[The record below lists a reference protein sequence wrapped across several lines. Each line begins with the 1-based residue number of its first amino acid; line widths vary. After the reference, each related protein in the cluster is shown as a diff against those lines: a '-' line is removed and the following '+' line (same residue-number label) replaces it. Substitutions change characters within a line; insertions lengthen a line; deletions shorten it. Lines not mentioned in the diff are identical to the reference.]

1 MLSKLKLNLRPM
13 LMVTAILALTMSA
26 QATRIVHDR
35 GEAEFERGGVADLDG
50 CTRTTVTR
58 WASDHDRD
66 ELTITRHH
74 GDGREVDGEDGD
86 GRAGDHHSSVPE
98 PGVLLSMG
106 MGVALLGLARFRLK

>member
-1 MLSKLKLNLRPM
+1 M

-50 CTRTTVTR
+50 CTRTTVTG
-58 WASDHDRD
+58 WASHHDRD

-86 GRAGDHHSSVPE
+86 GRAGEHHSSVPE

>member
-1 MLSKLKLNLRPM
+1 M
-13 LMVTAILALTMSA
+13 LMVTAILALTVSA
-26 QATRIVHDR
+26 QATRIVSER
-35 GEAEFERGGVADLDG
+35 GERAEHDAVADLDG
-50 CTRTTVTR
+50 CTRTTVTG
-58 WASDHDRD
+58 WASHHDRD

-86 GRAGDHHSSVPE
+86 GRAGEHHSSVPE